1 MEIPEKKNDVP
12 SRFELQVLKEL
23 NEKKQQTGSD
33 KINSFLSSIPQP
45 FIKAGEWLKKI
56 PGLDKI
62 ADNTKQAVSDLFQNF
77 QSEKFS
83 FDTIIEKYKDSGYVQ
98 INNPDDISTLDLE
111 DIEPL
116 IGDICKKYQ
125 TLVSEEE
132 SDYSSAVS
140 LHGVPKDVVALIN
153 LNRKAVNEYAAHYG
167 FDISLEKERLF
178 ALNILEYAASENEFA
193 RKSVMERLVNQT
205 KNMTNKEAKEDLDK
219 TTFLSM
225 FSTLTSSISIKLLKA
240 KVGGVIPING
250 AVIGNGFNAYFTSEV
265 CSAAQFFYKQRFLIK
280 KYGVEVIDLSEKDL
294 KMLEKINK
302 QEKDK

>member
-12 SRFELQVLKEL
+12 SKYELEVLKEL
-23 NEKKQQTGSD
+23 NGKKKQTSN
-33 KINSFLSSIPQP
+33 KLNNFFNSIPQP
-45 FIKAGEWLKKI
+45 FIKASEWFKKF
-56 PGLDKI
+56 PGIDKI
-62 ADNTKQAVSDLFQNF
+62 AENTRQAVNDLFQNF
-77 QSEKFS
+77 QSESFS
-83 FDTIIEKYKDSGYVQ
+83 FDSIIEKYRESGYVQ
-98 INNPDDISTLDLE
+98 INKPDDISTLDLE

-116 IGDICKKYQ
+116 IGDICQKYE
-125 TLVSEEE
+125 TLVAEDTT
-132 SDYSSAVS
+132 DYSSALS
-140 LHGVPKDVVALIN
+140 LHGVPKDIVALIN

-178 ALNILEYAASENEFA
+178 ALNILEYAASSNEVA
-193 RKSVMERLVNQT
+193 RKSVMDRLVAQT
-205 KNMTNKEAKEDLDK
+205 KNMANKNAAEDIDK

-280 KYGVEVIDLSEKDL
+280 KYGSEIIDISEKDL
-294 KMLEKINK
+294 LMLEKIRK
-302 QEKDK
+302 EKDDE

>member
-23 NEKKQQTGSD
+23 NEKKQQTGSN

-83 FDTIIEKYKDSGYVQ
+83 FDAIIEKYKDSGYVQ

-125 TLVSEEE
+125 TLVSDEE
-132 SDYSSAVS
+132 SDYTSALS
-140 LHGVPKDVVALIN
+140 LHGVPKDIVALIN

-205 KNMTNKEAKEDLDK
+205 KNMANKEAKEDIDK
-219 TTFLSM
+219 TPLG
-225 FSTLTSSISIKLLKA
+225 KLRE
-240 KVGGVIPING
+240 KVDAHMKDLNEFYDRINTDED
-250 AVIGNGFNAYFTSEV
+250 V
-265 CSAAQFFYKQRFLIK
+265 K
-280 KYGVEVIDLSEKDL
+280 KYTKMREHAISLRKDVVLTREAMGWRGDHHQLVSETWPLPPK
-294 KMLEKINK
+294 KNVK
-302 QEKDK
+302 